1 MKDGNGVNEAA
12 AREMADILNSMDF
25 HLTDMKLDTYD
36 AKKIK
41 FKDKFLTA
49 IRKCRAK
56 FTKNE
61 NLDKEVSKLEKDVNK
76 LTEREN
82 NTLVKQSKGGFA
94 EAVYQNKL
102 EDIQRKKE
110 EKLQELTE
118 LRVQQEEERQKSA
131 EPSETVEPVSFNDQ
145 QDLNTV
151 PFELGQ
157 PGEKHVEEEIDAPI
171 FPAGDEQISSEFDEW
186 VSNMNTTNSNLGE
199 SQSISQKEV
208 NKAPKKLSI
217 AALDSKVPEVDNNL
231 AIRDVIGKNVREI
244 MKQEEGEDIVQN
256 QDQDPTIE
264 FNVNDGKQN
273 SSDNMQTSNGN
284 VTSENVH
291 PDQKVVIDDETKD
304 VENLNNQFS
313 TITNTFNQNMGIAM
327 QQMTN
332 AFKIAMTDMQKSAI
346 LALSQ
351 KQEELNATNNTLN
364 DVRTENKALKDENQ
378 KLQLDKSSLTCQ
390 VNVYTKKVSEKDDTI
405 KSQQT
410 TIDELTTEVGEKDS
424 SIAELEAQIE
434 DLKKKLYAEAVER
447 QKAEV
452 AAKRAK
458 EETDKVAQQFNQYN
472 AKLQEIITSVQNNT
486 IASTQEEQAYTYQ
499 K

>member
-1 MKDGNGVNEAA
+1 MKDENQLKDKSVKDMFN
-12 AREMADILNSMDF
+12 ILSSMDL
-25 HLTDMKLDTYD
+25 HSTDMELDTYD

-49 IRKCRAK
+49 IRKCTAK

-76 LTEREN
+76 LARREN
-82 NTLVKQSKGGFA
+82 NILVKQSEGGFA

-102 EDIQRKKE
+102 ENIQMKKE

-118 LRVQQEEERQKSA
+118 LRVQQEERQKSA

-171 FPAGDEQISSEFDEW
+171 FPAEDEQISSEFDEW

-199 SQSISQKEV
+199 LQSISQKEV

-217 AALDSKVPEVDNNL
+217 PALDSKVPEVDNNL

-284 VTSENVH
+284 VTSENVQ

-313 TITNTFNQNMGIAM
+313 TIINTFNQNMGVAM

-332 AFKIAMTDMQKSAI
+332 AFNIAMTDMQKSAI

-364 DVRTENKALKDENQ
+364 DVRTENKSLKDENQ
-378 KLQLDKSSLTCQ
+378 KLQLDKNELTGQ
-390 VNVYTKKVSEKDDTI
+390 VNDYTKKVSEKDTTI

-410 TIDELTTEVGEKDS
+410 TIDKLTAEVGEKDS
-424 SIAELEAQIE
+424 SIAELKAQINVLQKHLFDE
-434 DLKKKLYAEAVER
+434 TVAR

-452 AAKRAK
+452 AAKHAK